1 MSDIDCTSQL
11 SRTMAVPDIFGIL
24 HVPLGILRDH
34 RWKHKLRQ
42 WSGMYHL
49 VELQFVPQRN
59 LRRRTAAADIPGIC
73 ELSCGQ
79 LSDVAWIAELSG
91 RLQLSA
97 ASTDHPRSKL
107 RDSLCSG
114 DHARESDVSGRRFM
128 RAQSDL
134 SEIRHLCWRAD
145 LCACGNLRR

>member
-1 MSDIDCTSQL
+1 MSDIDCASQL
-11 SRTMAVPDIFGIL
+11 SRAMAMSDIFGIL

-42 WSGMYHL
+42 WSGLHNL
-49 VELQFVPQRN
+49 VELQFMPQRN

-97 ASTDHPRSKL
+97 ASTDNPRSKL
-107 RDSLCSG
+107 RDLVCS
-114 DHARESDVSGRRFM
+114 SDDAG
-128 RAQSDL
+128 
-134 SEIRHLCWRAD
+134 
-145 LCACGNLRR
+145 